1 MVFIEKSSRI
11 VVMVWKPRPSKPG
24 LGAPGA
30 HEIGKKR
37 SREGRRYCSCRGQH
51 SCLFRGRLKH
61 ATFQISVTLWEG
73 YFAPLPMM
81 NSTKYTASFYI
92 PEQPVVRRARR
103 GSLVKNTRFTRLH
116 PGSSNS
122 PTTHTPLR
130 KPCKCFW
137 KHANATFHQLPDFN
151 PKRKEKSHSNDARV
165 KHDDSYRSR
174 LQRRALGAPRHSPS
188 LCHFR
193 ISSALYLVAA
203 SGQISRRVL
212 KTRSSSYTAPPL
224 SCYMER

>member
-1 MVFIEKSSRI
+1 MK
-11 VVMVWKPRPSKPG
+11 
-24 LGAPGA
+24 
-30 HEIGKKR
+30 
-37 SREGRRYCSCRGQH
+37 Q
-51 SCLFRGRLKH
+51 
-61 ATFQISVTLWEG
+61 ATLPICFQDGEG
-73 YFAPLPMM
+73 YFALRPKT
-81 NSTKYTASFYI
+81 NEKKYRDNFYI
-92 PEQPVVRRARR
+92 SEQPVVRRARR

-151 PKRKEKSHSNDARV
+151 PKRKEKDKKSRTPNDARV
-165 KHDDSYRSR
+165 KHDSYRSR
-174 LQRRALGAPRHSPS
+174 LQHRALGAPRHSPS

-193 ISSALYLVAA
+193 ISSALCLVAA

-224 SCYMER
+224 SCYRER